1 MADTFIKSNGTCTY
15 LQPSNIDKVVKDYI
29 EWGIAGTIY
38 NLWTTEYNLHTYQRL
53 DE

>member
-29 EWGIAGTIY
+29 EWGIAGTI
-38 NLWTTEYNLHTYQRL
+38 
-53 DE
+53 